1 MDAEIPSTIPA
12 ALRRAVARWPNE
24 VAVVEA
30 GRRVTWTEL
39 ADRATAVARA
49 LIGSGV
55 SPGDRVGLWAPN
67 STEWIVASMGV
78 YAAGAILAPV
88 NTRFTGAEGAQ
99 ALRTAGARTLITVT
113 DFLDT
118 DYVQALAVDPEL
130 LGSLDVVIMSGE
142 PGKHIGWGEFLARGA
157 GVDHTDAER
166 NLTADDPS
174 DVIFTSGTT
183 GRPKGALLTHG
194 ASTRT
199 YTAWS
204 DAVGLRHGDRYLVVY
219 PFFHCAGLKS
229 AVLACVLR
237 GATLVPCPV
246 FAVDTVMRLVQ
257 EECVTML
264 PGPPAL
270 YQSLLNADLSG
281 YDRSSLRL
289 AVTGAAAVPVELVRR
304 MRDEL
309 GFGSVVTAYGLTETH
324 GTVTACRYDDPI
336 EVIANTSGRPI
347 PGMEVR
353 IVDRDG
359 TDIGP
364 GEPGEVLARGFAVMR
379 GYYGD
384 PEATAAAID
393 ADGWLRTGDIGVLD
407 AAGNLRITDRIKD
420 MFIVGGF
427 NAYPAEIEN
436 TMLGHPGI
444 AAVAVVGAPDE
455 RLGEVG
461 YAFVVPRVGVAV
473 SPDEVLGWCRGRMAN
488 YKVPRYAEV
497 VDALPLNRTGK
508 VEKIRLRARAAAA
521 VEKP

>member
-1 MDAEIPSTIPA
+1 MEIPPTIPA
-12 ALRRAVARWPNE
+12 ALRRAAARWPDE
-24 VAVVEA
+24 IAVTEN
-30 GRRVTWTEL
+30 GRPTTWTEL
-39 ADRATAVARA
+39 SDRATEVARA

-55 SPGDRVGLWAPN
+55 RPGDRVGLWAPN
-67 STEWIVASMGV
+67 STGWIVASMGV
-78 YAAGAILAPV
+78 YAAGAVLAPV
-88 NTRFTGAEGAQ
+88 NTRFTGAEA
-99 ALRTAGARTLITVT
+99 AAVLRTAGARILLTVT
-113 DFLDT
+113 DFLGT
-118 DYVQALAVDPEL
+118 DYVRELAADPDL
-130 LGSLDVVIMSGE
+130 LGALDVVIMSGK
-142 PGKHIGWGEFLARGA
+142 PGAWQDFLARGA
-157 GVDHTDAER
+157 GLDHTAAEEA
-166 NLTADDPS
+166 LTADDPS

-194 ASTRT
+194 SSTRT

-237 GATLVPCPV
+237 GATIVPCPV
-246 FAVDTVMRLVQ
+246 FAVDTVMNLVQ
-257 EECVTML
+257 DERVTML
-264 PGPPAL
+264 PGPPSL
-270 YQSLLNADLSG
+270 YQSLLNADLSA

-309 GFGSVVTAYGLTETH
+309 GFASVVTAYGLTETT
-324 GTVTACRYDDPI
+324 GTVTACRHDDPI

-353 IVDRDG
+353 IVDRSG
-359 TDIGP
+359 REVP
-364 GEPGEVLARGFAVMR
+364 AGEPGEVLARGFAVMR

-384 PEATAAAID
+384 PDATAATID

-407 AAGNLRITDRIKD
+407 PAGTLRITDRIKD

-436 TMLGHPGI
+436 VLLGHEGV

-461 YAFVVPRVGVAV
+461 YAFVVPRAGAD
-473 SPDEVLGWCRGRMAN
+473 PGDLLAWCRGRMAN
-488 YKVPRYAEV
+488 YKVPRHLEI

-508 VEKIRLRARAAAA
+508 VEKRVLRSRAAAA
-521 VEKP
+521 LA

>member
-1 MDAEIPSTIPA
+1 MTIPA
-12 ALRRAVARWPNE
+12 ALRRAAERWPGE
-24 VAVVEA
+24 TAIVENGA
-30 GRRVTWTEL
+30 HTTWSEL
-39 ADRATAVARA
+39 GDRATAIARA

-55 SPGDRVGLWAPN
+55 RPGDRVGLWAPN
-67 STEWIVASMGV
+67 SADWIAISMGV

-88 NTRFTGAEGAQ
+88 NTRFTGAEA
-99 ALRTAGARTLITVT
+99 ARVLRTAGARFLFTVD
-113 DFLDT
+113 DFLGA
-118 DYVQALAVDPEL
+118 DYSRALEVDPEL
-130 LGSLDVVIMSGE
+130 LGSLDVVVITRLE
-142 PGKHIGWGEFLARGA
+142 QFLGRGA
-157 GVDHTDAER
+157 GVDHTPAEAA
-166 NLTADDPS
+166 LTADDPS

-194 ASTRT
+194 SSTRT
-199 YTAWS
+199 YEAWS

-237 GATLVPCPV
+237 GATIVPCPV
-246 FAVDTVMRLVQ
+246 FAVDTVMRLVRD
-257 EECVTML
+257 ERITML
-264 PGPPAL
+264 PGPPSL
-270 YQSLLNADLSG
+270 YQSLLAADLSG

-309 GFGSVVTAYGLTETH
+309 GFASVVTAYGLTETT
-324 GTVTACRYDDPI
+324 GTVTACRHDDPI
-336 EVIANTSGRPI
+336 EVVAHTSGRPI

-353 IVDRDG
+353 IVDTAG
-359 TDIGP
+359 APVPVGA
-364 GEPGEVLARGFAVMR
+364 PGEVLARGFAVMR

-384 PEATAAAID
+384 ADATSAAID

-436 TMLGHPGI
+436 VLLEHPGI
-444 AAVAVVGAPDE
+444 AAAAVVGTPDE

-461 YAFVVPRVGVAV
+461 YAFVVPRAGAD
-473 SPDEVLGWCRGRMAN
+473 PGDVLGWCRGRMAN
-488 YKVPRYAEV
+488 YKVPRYLRI
-497 VDALPLNRTGK
+497 VDALPLNRMGK
-508 VEKIRLRARAAAA
+508 VEKIELRRRARG
-521 VEKP
+521 E

>member
-1 MDAEIPSTIPA
+1 MEPETIPA
-12 ALRRAVARWPNE
+12 ALRRAAARWPDE
-24 VAVVEA
+24 TAVVED
-30 GRRVTWTEL
+30 GRRTTWAEL
-39 ADRATAVARA
+39 ADRATEVARA
-49 LIGSGV
+49 LVGSGV
-55 SPGDRVGLWAPN
+55 RPGDRVGLWAPN
-67 STEWIVASMGV
+67 STGWIVASMGV

-88 NTRFTGAEGAQ
+88 NTRFTGAEAAQ
-99 ALRTAGARTLITVT
+99 ALRTAGAKLLFTVT

-118 DYVQALAVDPEL
+118 DYVQALSVDPEL
-130 LGSLDVVIMSGE
+130 LGSLDVVIMSGK
-142 PGKHIGWGEFLARGA
+142 PDSWRDFLARGA
-157 GVDHTDAER
+157 GVDHTPAEEA
-166 NLTADDPS
+166 LTADDPS

-194 ASTRT
+194 SSTRT
-199 YTAWS
+199 YLAWS

-229 AVLACVLR
+229 AVLACALR
-237 GATLVPCPV
+237 GATIVPCPV
-246 FAVDTVMRLVQ
+246 FAVNTVMSLV
-257 EECVTML
+257 EKERVTML
-264 PGPPAL
+264 PGPPSL

-309 GFGSVVTAYGLTETH
+309 GFASVVTAYGLTETT
-324 GTVTACRYDDPI
+324 GTVTACRHDDPI

-347 PGMEVR
+347 PGMAVR

-359 TDIGP
+359 KDVQA

-384 PEATAAAID
+384 PDATAAAID
-393 ADGWLRTGDIGVLD
+393 ADGWLKTGDIGVLD

-436 TMLGHPGI
+436 VLLGHEGV

-461 YAFVVPRVGVAV
+461 YAFVVPRAGAD
-473 SPDEVLGWCRGRMAN
+473 PGDLLEWCRGRMAN
-488 YKVPRYAEV
+488 YKVPRYLEI
-497 VDALPLNRTGK
+497 VDELPLNRTGK
-508 VEKIRLRARAAAA
+508 VEKRVLRDRVAEALR
-521 VEKP
+521 

>member
-1 MDAEIPSTIPA
+1 MEAPPTIPA
-12 ALRRAVARWPNE
+12 ALRRAATLWPDD
-24 VAVVEA
+24 VAVAEG
-30 GRRVTWTEL
+30 GRRVTWSAL
-39 ADRATAVARA
+39 ADRATDVARA
-49 LIGSGV
+49 LVGSGV
-55 SPGDRVGLWAPN
+55 RPGDRVGLWAPN
-67 STEWIVASMGV
+67 STGWIVASMGV

-99 ALRTAGARTLITVT
+99 ALRTAGARTLLTVT
-113 DFLDT
+113 DFLGT
-118 DYVQALAVDPEL
+118 DYVRALAADPEL
-130 LGSLDVVIMSGE
+130 LGSLDVVILSGE
-142 PGKHIGWGEFLARGA
+142 PGAQVGWDDFLARGA
-157 GVDHTDAER
+157 GVDHTPAEDG
-166 NLTADDPS
+166 LTADDPS

-194 ASTRT
+194 SSTRT

-204 DAVGLRHGDRYLVVY
+204 DAVGLARDDRYLVVY

-237 GATLVPCPV
+237 GATIVPCPV
-246 FAVDTVMRLVQ
+246 FAVETVMALV
-257 EECVTML
+257 ESERVTML
-264 PGPPAL
+264 PGPPSL

-309 GFGSVVTAYGLTETH
+309 GFASVVTAYGLTETT
-324 GTVTACRYDDPI
+324 GTVTACRHDDPI

-347 PGMEVR
+347 PGMAVR
-353 IVDRDG
+353 TVDRSGADV
-359 TDIGP
+359 GP
-364 GEPGEVLARGFAVMR
+364 GEPGEVLAKGFAVMR

-384 PEATAAAID
+384 PAATAEAID
-393 ADGWLRTGDIGVLD
+393 ADGWLHTGDIGVLD
-407 AAGNLRITDRIKD
+407 EAGNLRITDRIKD

-436 TMLGHPGI
+436 VLLGHAGV

-461 YAFVVPRVGVAV
+461 YAFVVPRAGAD
-473 SPDEVLGWCRGRMAN
+473 PGDLLAWCRGRMAN
-488 YKVPRYAEV
+488 YKVPRHLEI
-497 VDALPLNRTGK
+497 VDALPLNRMGK
-508 VEKIRLRARAAAA
+508 VEKRVLRDRAASALSRSGPA
-521 VEKP
+521 